1 MSEGKDV
8 TLLVTSS
15 AMVSSQTQVQK
26 IGITKKDH
34 LHSLAGGIGSAVA
47 CVGFFTVDVLNGGS
61 MQPFIHQIT
70 ASVAGFT
77 TVLGLICSHVGISM
91 RNKEE
96 AKEALFGTNNLPE
109 DFKLKKVCRKD
120 KTFVSSFHIRDFNE
134 VTLGAW
140 INPANAIPEET
151 STHQVNQYLSRTRGG
166 YQVTQEVTPR
176 ADFIWDKSAGVIAEV
191 YGLHTVK
198 KDMKEVTS

>member
-1 MSEGKDV
+1 MSKGKDV
-8 TLLVTSS
+8 ALPVTSN

-34 LHSLAGGIGSAVA
+34 LHSLAGGIGSSVA
-47 CVGFFTVDVLNGGS
+47 CVVFLAIDVLNGGS

-96 AKEALFGTNNLPE
+96 AREALFGTNNLPE
-109 DFKLKKVCRKD
+109 GFKLKKVCRKD

-151 STHQVNQYLSRTRGG
+151 STHQVTQYVRREKGG
-166 YQVTQEVTPR
+166 YRVEQEVTPR

-191 YGLHTVK
+191 YGLHAV
-198 KDMKEVTS
+198 KEVTS